1 MREKIK
7 RELTIV
13 EGREKNAKMAKEL
26 VDAALRAGF
35 KVRWIKKF
43 DESKV
48 ADGKID
54 EMMTDM
60 VLWRGPVDYSSSDVI
75 ERIQIWIKRHRKV
88 TMNTN
93 TVGGRA
99 YNSHKFFQ
107 HELFLNDEVTRACTL
122 PCYPAMSVDFI
133 LKKIV
138 GTGRLTYPFV
148 LKPNYGTRGEGIQ
161 LIRNEVDLA
170 AVKNNLGNF
179 SIEKFVESRYDWRV
193 FVLGGV
199 PLGVMKKIGN
209 EADLADFIAKSAGMK
224 RWSEEDAEIAEKIK
238 YIATHASAT
247 CGLEYTGVDL
257 IRDDKTGQIVV
268 LETNVAGGWQNGF
281 FEATGVNV
289 PEKIMEWFSDRADFY
304 DGLGR
309 KAIEQYVSRRLSLMS
324 RAGQEKY
331 NEIRNFKYK
340 VNKDFTEAEQILD
353 DKTASLRDKLE
364 AGYLIIQG
372 LMNEVMRAKI
382 EGLVEMIERYEVS
395 RYGNF
400 IGKDCGVM
408 EDALID
414 TALYLAISEKL

>member
-60 VLWRGPVDYSSSDVI
+60 VLWRGPVGYSSSDVI

-209 EADLADFIAKSAGMK
+209 EADPADFIAKSAGMK

-372 LMNEVMRAKI
+372 LMNEVMRAKN
-382 EGLVEMIERYEVS
+382 EGLVEMVERYEVS

>member
-1 MREKIK
+1 
-7 RELTIV
+7 
-13 EGREKNAKMAKEL
+13 
-26 VDAALRAGF
+26 
-35 KVRWIKKF
+35 
-43 DESKV
+43 
-48 ADGKID
+48 
-54 EMMTDM
+54 
-60 VLWRGPVDYSSSDVI
+60 
-75 ERIQIWIKRHRKV
+75 
-88 TMNTN
+88 
-93 TVGGRA
+93 
-99 YNSHKFFQ
+99 
-107 HELFLNDEVTRACTL
+107 
-122 PCYPAMSVDFI
+122 
-133 LKKIV
+133 
-138 GTGRLTYPFV
+138 
-148 LKPNYGTRGEGIQ
+148 
-161 LIRNEVDLA
+161 
-170 AVKNNLGNF
+170 
-179 SIEKFVESRYDWRV
+179 
-193 FVLGGV
+193 
-199 PLGVMKKIGN
+199 
-209 EADLADFIAKSAGMK
+209 MK

-309 KAIEQYVSRRLSLMS
+309 KAVEQYVSRRLSLMS

-331 NEIRNFKYK
+331 NEIRSFKYK

-353 DKTASLRDKLE
+353 DKMASLRDKLE

-382 EGLVEMIERYEVS
+382 EGLVEMVERYEIS

>member
-1 MREKIK
+1 MREIK

-60 VLWRGPVDYSSSDVI
+60 VLWRGPVGYSSSDVI

-138 GTGRLTYPFV
+138 GTG
-148 LKPNYGTRGEGIQ
+148 
-161 LIRNEVDLA
+161 
-170 AVKNNLGNF
+170 
-179 SIEKFVESRYDWRV
+179 
-193 FVLGGV
+193 
-199 PLGVMKKIGN
+199 
-209 EADLADFIAKSAGMK
+209 
-224 RWSEEDAEIAEKIK
+224 
-238 YIATHASAT
+238 
-247 CGLEYTGVDL
+247 
-257 IRDDKTGQIVV
+257 
-268 LETNVAGGWQNGF
+268 
-281 FEATGVNV
+281 
-289 PEKIMEWFSDRADFY
+289 
-304 DGLGR
+304 
-309 KAIEQYVSRRLSLMS
+309 
-324 RAGQEKY
+324 
-331 NEIRNFKYK
+331 
-340 VNKDFTEAEQILD
+340 
-353 DKTASLRDKLE
+353 
-364 AGYLIIQG
+364 
-372 LMNEVMRAKI
+372 
-382 EGLVEMIERYEVS
+382 
-395 RYGNF
+395 
-400 IGKDCGVM
+400 
-408 EDALID
+408 
-414 TALYLAISEKL
+414 LY

>member
-13 EGREKNAKMAKEL
+13 EGREKNAKMTEEIVEASL
-26 VDAALRAGF
+26 AAGF
-35 KVRWIKKF
+35 KTRWIRRF
-43 DESKV
+43 DEASV
-48 ADGKID
+48 VDGRMD
-54 EMMTDM
+54 EVVTDM
-60 VLWRGPVDYSSSDVI
+60 LLWRSPAGYSSAAVI
-75 ERIQIWIKRHRKV
+75 ERIQVWINRHKKV
-88 TMNTN
+88 TINTH
-93 TVGGRA
+93 TAGGRT
-99 YNSHKFFQ
+99 YNSNKFFQ
-107 HELFLNDEVTRACTL
+107 HELFLSDEVTRPCTL
-122 PCYPAMSVDFI
+122 PCYPAISVDFI
-133 LKKIV
+133 MEKLV
-138 GTGRLTYPFV
+138 ATGRISFPFV
-148 LKPNYGTRGEGIQ
+148 LKLNYGTTGEGIEFIQ
-161 LIRNEVDLA
+161 SEAELRA
-170 AVKNNLGNF
+170 FKQNF
-179 SIEKFVESRYDWRV
+179 SEYMVEKYVKSRYDWRV

-199 PLGVMKKIGN
+199 AIGMMKKIGN
-209 EADLADFIAKSAGMK
+209 EENPTDFVARSAGLERWTEDNLDLA
-224 RWSEEDAEIAEKIK
+224 EEMQ
-238 YIATHASAT
+238 YIAAHAAAT
-247 CGLEYTGVDL
+247 SDLEYTGVDF
-257 IRDDKTGQIVV
+257 IIDDATGQIYI
-268 LETNVAGGWQNGF
+268 LETNVAAGWQNGF

-309 KAIEQYVSRRLSLMS
+309 KAVEQYVSRRLSLMS

-331 NEIRNFKYK
+331 NEIRSFKYK

-372 LMNEVMRAKI
+372 LMNEVMRARI
-382 EGLVEMIERYEVS
+382 EGLVEMVERYEIS